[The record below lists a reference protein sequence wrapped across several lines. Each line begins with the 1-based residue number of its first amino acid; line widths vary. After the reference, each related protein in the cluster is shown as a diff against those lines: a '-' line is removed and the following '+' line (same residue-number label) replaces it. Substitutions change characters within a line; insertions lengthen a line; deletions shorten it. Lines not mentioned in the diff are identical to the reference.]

1 MSNIYRESRRMY
13 FILFIHR
20 KYVVGE
26 LELPS
31 RTCIC
36 TYTVNYLRN
45 QINKRTSVAT
55 TSTIRLHGDYGPKFS
70 WRKSMTY
77 KLQHKFVF
85 IKFCLDKLKAHIPIP
100 YKLPTISC
108 TERNATCAANEILRI
123 VVLLERVHAHNI
135 KRRNAREGMKF
146 INVGAIVMM

>member
-85 IKFCLDKLKAHIPIP
+85 IKFCLDKLKAHIYPIS
-100 YKLPTISC
+100 YLQFLV
-108 TERNATCAANEILRI
+108 RNEM
-123 VVLLERVHAHNI
+123 
-135 KRRNAREGMKF
+135 RRAQRMKF
-146 INVGAIVMM
+146 FVSSSYLSACTPIISNAEMRERE